1 MKKLVYKTSALIALI
16 LILFSCKT
24 LNTNFITVKGVV
36 SDELGP
42 IADANVQ
49 VQGNPNSV
57 KTDFD
62 GNYSIQA
69 KKGDTLIVSYSTIAF
84 KKVKVENYNI
94 INVTL
99 ESPELLKNVVQSG
112 SVKRNNNHS
121 NLAPA
126 TNDPLIVV
134 NGNILH
140 KDIMNV
146 NAIDSK
152 NIESMSVLKDKAA
165 TAVYGQIAKNGAILI
180 TTKNISKREL
190 KKLYEKYS
198 LENSI
203 KSETEVFKIS
213 GTVYDCE
220 KLELAG
226 AYIKNLNSKAE
237 TQADFDG
244 KFSIEV
250 KLNDV
255 LEISLLGF
263 KSQKVKIENK
273 ENLVVNLKAE
283 QQIMLEKP
291 VIYLYPTEK
300 TAIDIKLDLKG
311 KLLTTFP
318 KYDKNWDVIAEPNGQ
333 IFDKKTNR
341 YYSSLFW
348 DGTIDFPSAHYK
360 FDDGFVV
367 AKEKLVAFF
376 IEKLEHIGLNN
387 QETNDFI
394 QYWLPILE
402 RNNYNFIHFLVNEE
416 CDEIA
421 TLNVNPKPETSIRIY
436 MEFYGLEK
444 FTVIK
449 EQQLPKTERKGFT
462 LVEWGGADFSNM
474 MTEENFISMNKL
486 PKYISLSHKR
496 KDPKDIK
503 PLYIIDGGL
512 ASKILF
518 DKLHPSEIKKIET
531 YSGKEGAALYGS
543 DGVGGVFIITTS
555 KSKKWAL
562 KILQGF

>member
-1 MKKLVYKTSALIALI
+1 MKKLVYKISALISLI

-24 LNTNFITVKGVV
+24 LNTNFVTVKGVV

-42 IADANVQ
+42 IYDADVQ
-49 VQGNPNSV
+49 VQGNSNSV

-62 GNYSIQA
+62 GNYCIQA
-69 KKGDTLIVSYSTIAF
+69 KEGDTLIFSYHSIVYE
-84 KKVKVENYNI
+84 KVKIRKNKI
-94 INVTL
+94 INTTL
-99 ESPELLKNVVQSG
+99 FAKDLKPIKVVYTSDI
-112 SVKRNNNHS
+112 KRDNTYKDNYTE
-121 NLAPA
+121 A
-126 TNDPLIVV
+126 LIVI
-134 NGNILH
+134 NGNVIH
-140 KDIMNV
+140 KDIMH
-146 NAIDSK
+146 AIDPK
-152 NIESMSVLKDKAA
+152 NIESVNVLKDKAA
-165 TAVYGQIAKNGAILI
+165 TAIYGQNAKNGAILI

-283 QQIMLEKP
+283 QQIMVEKP

-300 TAIDIKLDLKG
+300 TAIEIKLDLKG

-555 KSKKWAL
+555 KSKK
-562 KILQGF
+562 

>member
-1 MKKLVYKTSALIALI
+1 MKKLVYKTSSLIALI

-24 LNTNFITVKGVV
+24 LNTNFITVNGVV

-84 KKVKVENYNI
+84 KKVIIEKNRI
-94 INVTL
+94 INVKL
-99 ESPELLKNVVQSG
+99 EAPELLKNVVQSG

-121 NLAPA
+121 NLALA
-126 TNDPLIVV
+126 NNDPLIVV

-140 KDIMNV
+140 KDIMNM

-152 NIESMSVLKDKAA
+152 NINSITVLKDKAA
-165 TAVYGQIAKNGAILI
+165 TAVYGQNAKNGAILI

-190 KKLYEKYS
+190 KKLYKKYS
-198 LENSI
+198 PENLI
-203 KSETEVFKIS
+203 KNETEVFKIS
-213 GTVYDCE
+213 GIVYDCE
-220 KLELAG
+220 KLELSG

-255 LEISLLGF
+255 LEISFLGF

-273 ENLVVNLKAE
+273 ENLVVNLKVE
-283 QQIMLEKP
+283 QQIMVEKP

-300 TAIDIKLDLKG
+300 TAIEIKLDLKG

-318 KYDKNWDVIAEPNGQ
+318 KYDKNWNVIAEPNGQ

-348 DGTIDFPSAHYK
+348 DGTIDFPSVHYK
-360 FDDGFVV
+360 YDDGFVV
-367 AKEKLVAFF
+367 PKEKLVDFF

-387 QETNDFI
+387 QETNEFI

-402 RNNYNFIHFLVNEE
+402 RNKYNFIHFLVNEE

-421 TLNVNPKPETSIRIY
+421 TLKVHPKPETTIRIY
-436 MEFYGLEK
+436 MEFYGLEN
-444 FTVIK
+444 FTPIK
-449 EQQLPKTERKGFT
+449 EQQLQKTKRKGFI
-462 LVEWGGADFSNM
+462 LVEWGGADVS
-474 MTEENFISMNKL
+474 
-486 PKYISLSHKR
+486 
-496 KDPKDIK
+496 
-503 PLYIIDGGL
+503 
-512 ASKILF
+512 SKIRKNEF
-518 DKLHPSEIKKIET
+518 
-531 YSGKEGAALYGS
+531 
-543 DGVGGVFIITTS
+543 
-555 KSKKWAL
+555 
-562 KILQGF
+562 

>member
-1 MKKLVYKTSALIALI
+1 MKITAISIVLI
-16 LILFSCKT
+16 LLLQSCKT
-24 LNTNFITVKGVV
+24 LNHNLVTVSGVV

-42 IADANVQ
+42 IYDADIQ

-62 GNYSIQA
+62 GNYSVQA
-69 KKGDTLIVSYSTIAF
+69 KEGDTLIFSYYSIVYE
-84 KKVKVENYNI
+84 KVKIGKNKKINPILLSKDLKPIEVIGTSHIKRDDTYNDRE
-94 INVTL
+94 T
-99 ESPELLKNVVQSG
+99 E
-112 SVKRNNNHS
+112 
-121 NLAPA
+121 A
-126 TNDPLIVV
+126 LIVI
-134 NGNILH
+134 NGNMVH
-140 KDIMNV
+140 RDIMY
-146 NAIDSK
+146 AIDPK
-152 NIESMSVLKDKAA
+152 NIESVKVFKKENIPSNFINTKS
-165 TAVYGQIAKNGAILI
+165 NGAIII

-220 KLELAG
+220 KLELPG

-244 KFSIEV
+244 KFSIEA
-250 KLNDV
+250 KLKDV
-255 LEISLLGF
+255 LEISFLGF

-300 TAIDIKLDLKG
+300 TAIEIKLDLNG

-348 DGTIDFPSAHYK
+348 DGTIDFPEEHYK
-360 FDDGFVV
+360 YHDGFIVT
-367 AKEKLVAFF
+367 KEKLIEFL

-387 QETNDFI
+387 QETNEFI
-394 QYWLPILE
+394 QYWLPLLE
-402 RNNYNFIHFLVNEE
+402 RNKYNFIHFLVNEE

-421 TLNVNPKPETSIRIY
+421 ILNVNPKPETTIRIY
-436 MEFYGLEK
+436 MEFYGLEN
-444 FTVIK
+444 FTEIK

-462 LVEWGGADFSNM
+462 LVEWGGVDFSGDIS
-474 MTEENFISMNKL
+474 EEDFFTINKL
-486 PKYISLSHKR
+486 PEYITLSHKR
-496 KDPKDIK
+496 KDPKNIQ
-503 PLYIIDGGL
+503 PLYVIDN
-512 ASKILF
+512 KISTKKIF
-518 DKLHPSEIKKIET
+518 DKLYPSEIKKIEILDGM
-531 YSGKEGAALYGS
+531 SGAAYYGEE
-543 DGVGGVFIITTS
+543 GRNGVFIIITKS
-555 KSKKWAL
+555 SKK
-562 KILQGF
+562 

>member
-1 MKKLVYKTSALIALI
+1 MKKLVYKISALISLI

-24 LNTNFITVKGVV
+24 LNTNFVTVKGVV

-99 ESPELLKNVVQSG
+99 EAEEYPETIVVHKDI
-112 SVKRNNNHS
+112 KRENAYSDNYTE
-121 NLAPA
+121 A
-126 TNDPLIVV
+126 LIVV
-134 NGNILH
+134 NGNVLH
-140 KDIMNV
+140 KDIMY
-146 NAIDSK
+146 AIDPK
-152 NIESMSVLKDKAA
+152 NIESVNVFKKENIPSNFINTKS
-165 TAVYGQIAKNGAILI
+165 NGAILI

-203 KSETEVFKIS
+203 KSETEVFKIT
-213 GTVYDCE
+213 GIVYDCE
-220 KLELAG
+220 KLELSG
-226 AYIKNLNSKAE
+226 TYIKNLNSKAE

-300 TAIDIKLDLKG
+300 TPIDIKLDLKG

-348 DGTIDFPSAHYK
+348 DGTIDFPEDHYNYE
-360 FDDGFVV
+360 DGFVV
-367 AKEKLVAFF
+367 SKENLAKFF

-402 RNNYNFIHFLVNEE
+402 RNKYNFIHFLVNEE

-421 TLNVNPKPETSIRIY
+421 TLNVNPKPETTIRIY
-436 MEFYGLEK
+436 MEFYGLEN
-444 FTVIK
+444 FTPIK
-449 EQQLPKTERKGFT
+449 EQQLQKTKRKGFI
-462 LVEWGGADFSNM
+462 LVEWGGADVS
-474 MTEENFISMNKL
+474 
-486 PKYISLSHKR
+486 
-496 KDPKDIK
+496 
-503 PLYIIDGGL
+503 
-512 ASKILF
+512 SKIRKNEF
-518 DKLHPSEIKKIET
+518 
-531 YSGKEGAALYGS
+531 
-543 DGVGGVFIITTS
+543 
-555 KSKKWAL
+555 
-562 KILQGF
+562 

>member
-1 MKKLVYKTSALIALI
+1 MKALINLI
-16 LILFSCKT
+16 IFLLT
-24 LNTNFITVKGVV
+24 ITPVLAQETT
-36 SDELGP
+36 D
-42 IADANVQ
+42 
-49 VQGNPNSV
+49 NS
-57 KTDFD
+57 
-62 GNYSIQA
+62 
-69 KKGDTLIVSYSTIAF
+69 
-84 KKVKVENYNI
+84 
-94 INVTL
+94 
-99 ESPELLKNVVQSG
+99 
-112 SVKRNNNHS
+112 
-121 NLAPA
+121 
-126 TNDPLIVV
+126 PLIVV

-140 KDIMNV
+140 KDV
-146 NAIDSK
+146 LEAIDPK
-152 NIESMSVLKDKAA
+152 NIESVNVLKDKAA
-165 TAVYGQIAKNGAILI
+165 TSVYGQNAKNGAILI
-180 TTKNISKREL
+180 TTKDISKREL

-203 KSETEVFKIS
+203 KNESQVFKIS

-244 KFSIEV
+244 KFSIEG

-255 LEISLLGF
+255 LEISYVQF

-318 KYDKNWDVIAEPNGQ
+318 KYDKNWEVVAEPNGQ

-341 YYSSLFW
+341 YYNSLFW
-348 DGTIDFPSAHYK
+348 DGTMDFPEEHYK
-360 FDDGFVV
+360 YDDGFIVP
-367 AKEKLVAFF
+367 KEKLAEFL

-402 RNNYNFIHFLVNEE
+402 RNKYNFIHFLINEE

-421 TLNVNPKPETSIRIY
+421 TLNVNPKPETTIRIY
-436 MEFYGLEK
+436 MEFYGLENR
-444 FTVIK
+444 TIIK
-449 EQQLPKTERKGFT
+449 EQQLSKTERKGFT
-462 LVEWGGADFSNM
+462 LVEWGGADFSGEM
-474 MTEENFISMNKL
+474 SEEDFFKINDL
-486 PKYISLSHKR
+486 PKLDGITLICKR
-496 KDPKDIK
+496 RGINDIK
-503 PLYIIDGGL
+503 PLYVIDN
-512 ASKILF
+512 KISTKKEF
-518 DKLHPSEIKKIET
+518 DKLYPFQIKKIKT
-531 YSGKEGAALYGS
+531 FSGKEGAGLYGQ
-543 DGVGGVFIITTS
+543 DGINGVFEITT
-555 KSKKWAL
+555 KNPEK
-562 KILQGF
+562 

>member
-1 MKKLVYKTSALIALI
+1 MFIKKLVYKISALIALI
-16 LILFSCKT
+16 LILHSCKT

-42 IADANVQ
+42 IYDADVQ

-69 KKGDTLIVSYSTIAF
+69 KKGDTLIFIYSKIIY
-84 KKVKVENYNI
+84 KKVRVENNKI

-99 ESPELLKNVVQSG
+99 EAKKHPEIIVQSG
-112 SVKRNNNHS
+112 HIKRKNIHS
-121 NLAPA
+121 NLSPA
-126 TNDPLIVV
+126 NNDPLIVI
-134 NGNILH
+134 NGNIVH
-140 KDIMNV
+140 KDILD
-146 NAIDSK
+146 AIDPK
-152 NIESMSVLKDKAA
+152 NIESMNVVKNDKIPP
-165 TAVYGQIAKNGAILI
+165 TFDNVKNGIILI
-180 TTKNISKREL
+180 TTKNIKKREL

-220 KLELAG
+220 KLELPG

-255 LEISLLGF
+255 IEISFLGF
-263 KSQKVKIENK
+263 KSQKIKIEN
-273 ENLVVNLKAE
+273 EESIVVNLKAE

-291 VIYLYPTEK
+291 VIYLYPPEK
-300 TAIDIKLDLKG
+300 TAIEIKLDLKG

-360 FDDGFVV
+360 YDDGFVV
-367 AKEKLVAFF
+367 PKEKLVDFF

-387 QETNDFI
+387 QETNEFI
-394 QYWLPILE
+394 QYWLPLLE
-402 RNNYNFIHFLVNEE
+402 RNKYNFIHFLVNEE

-421 TLNVNPKPETSIRIY
+421 ILNVNPKPETTIRIY
-436 MEFYGLEK
+436 MEFYGLEN
-444 FTVIK
+444 FTEIK

-462 LVEWGGADFSNM
+462 LVEWGGVDFSGDIS
-474 MTEENFISMNKL
+474 EEDFFTINKL
-486 PKYISLSHKR
+486 PEYITLSHKR
-496 KDPKDIK
+496 KDPKNIQ
-503 PLYIIDGGL
+503 PLYVIDN
-512 ASKILF
+512 KISTKKIF
-518 DKLHPSEIKKIET
+518 DKLYPSEIKKIEILDGM
-531 YSGKEGAALYGS
+531 SGAAYYGVE
-543 DGVGGVFIITTS
+543 GRNGVFIIITKS
-555 KSKKWAL
+555 SKK
-562 KILQGF
+562 

>member
-1 MKKLVYKTSALIALI
+1 MKITAISIVLI
-16 LILFSCKT
+16 LLLQSCKT
-24 LNTNFITVKGVV
+24 LNHNLVTVSGVV

-42 IADANVQ
+42 IYDADIQ

-62 GNYSIQA
+62 GNYSVHA
-69 KKGDTLIVSYSTIAF
+69 KEGDTLIFSYYSIVYE
-84 KKVKVENYNI
+84 KVKIGKNKKINPILLSKDLKPIEVVGTSHIKRDNTYNDRE
-94 INVTL
+94 T
-99 ESPELLKNVVQSG
+99 E
-112 SVKRNNNHS
+112 
-121 NLAPA
+121 A
-126 TNDPLIVV
+126 LIVI
-134 NGNILH
+134 NGDMVH
-140 KDIMNV
+140 RDIMY
-146 NAIDSK
+146 AIDPK
-152 NIESMSVLKDKAA
+152 NIESVKVFKKENIPSNF
-165 TAVYGQIAKNGAILI
+165 INAKSNGAIII

-203 KSETEVFKIS
+203 KNETEVFKVI

-220 KLELAG
+220 KLELSG
-226 AYIKNLNSKAE
+226 AYIKNLNSKTE

-255 LEISLLGF
+255 IEISFLGF
-263 KSQKVKIENK
+263 KSQKIKIENE
-273 ENLVVNLKAE
+273 ENLVVNLKSD

-300 TAIDIKLDLKG
+300 IAIEIKLDLKG

-348 DGTIDFPSAHYK
+348 DGTIDFPEEHYK
-360 FDDGFVV
+360 YHDGFIVP
-367 AKEKLVAFF
+367 KEKSIEFL

-387 QETNDFI
+387 QETNEFI
-394 QYWLPILE
+394 QYWLPLLE
-402 RNNYNFIHFLVNEE
+402 RNKYNFIHFLVNEE

-421 TLNVNPKPETSIRIY
+421 ILNVNPKPETTIRIY
-436 MEFYGLEK
+436 MEFYGLEN
-444 FTVIK
+444 FTEIK

-462 LVEWGGADFSNM
+462 LVEWGGADFSGDIS
-474 MTEENFISMNKL
+474 EEDFFTINKL
-486 PKYISLSHKR
+486 PEYITLSHKR
-496 KDPKDIK
+496 KEPKNIQ
-503 PLYIIDGGL
+503 PLYVIDN
-512 ASKILF
+512 KISTKKIF
-518 DKLHPSEIKKIET
+518 DKLYPSEIKKIEILDGM
-531 YSGKEGAALYGS
+531 SGAAYYGEE
-543 DGVGGVFIITTS
+543 GRNGVFIVITKS
-555 KSKKWAL
+555 SKK
-562 KILQGF
+562 

>member
-1 MKKLVYKTSALIALI
+1 MKKLVYKTSSLIALI

-42 IADANVQ
+42 IYDADVQ

-57 KTDFD
+57 KTNVN

-69 KKGDTLIVSYSTIAF
+69 KEGDTLMFSYSKIIY
-84 KKVKVENYNI
+84 KKVKVENIKI
-94 INVTL
+94 INVKL
-99 ESPELLKNVVQSG
+99 KAKELKPIKIVAHNDI
-112 SVKRNNNHS
+112 KRENASSNS
-121 NLAPA
+121 NLIKNEA
-126 TNDPLIVV
+126 LIVV

-140 KDIMNV
+140 KDIID
-146 NAIDSK
+146 AINPK
-152 NIESMSVLKDKAA
+152 NIESMNVLKDKAS
-165 TAVYGQIAKNGAILI
+165 TAVYGQIAKNGAIII

-198 LENSI
+198 PENSI
-203 KSETEVFKIS
+203 KNETEVFKII

-255 LEISLLGF
+255 IEISFLGF
-263 KSQKVKIENK
+263 KSQKIKIENE
-273 ENLVVNLKAE
+273 ENLVVNLKSG

-300 TAIDIKLDLKG
+300 TAIEIKLDLKG

-348 DGTIDFPSAHYK
+348 DGTFDFPEDHYK
-360 FDDGFVV
+360 YEDGFIVP
-367 AKEKLVAFF
+367 KEKLTKFF
-376 IEKLEHIGLNN
+376 IEKLGYIGLNN

-394 QYWLPILE
+394 QYWLPLLE
-402 RNNYNFIHFLVNEE
+402 RNKYNFIHFLVNEE

-421 TLNVNPKPETSIRIY
+421 TLNVNPKPETTIRIY
-436 MEFYGLEK
+436 MEFYGLEN
-444 FTVIK
+444 FTEIK
-449 EQQLPKTERKGFT
+449 EQQLLKTERKGFT
-462 LVEWGGADFSNM
+462 LVEWGGADFSGDIS
-474 MTEENFISMNKL
+474 EEDFFKINKL
-486 PKYISLSHKR
+486 PEYITLSHKR
-496 KDPKDIK
+496 KDPKNIQ
-503 PLYIIDGGL
+503 PLYVIDN
-512 ASKILF
+512 KISTKKIF
-518 DKLHPSEIKKIET
+518 DKLYPSEIKKIEILDGM
-531 YSGKEGAALYGS
+531 SGAAYYDEKGRN
-543 DGVGGVFIITTS
+543 GVFIITT
-555 KSKKWAL
+555 KNPKK
-562 KILQGF
+562 